1 VITLLLLG
9 CTAPPPP
16 SAPAE
21 LEDLCPALY
30 ADQPDAAALAVDV
43 PALDAWLAGSWDPTV
58 AGYQLPPL
66 TEDDVAG
73 LARPDRPLADALG
86 GAGAAASSH
95 TLAQHIAFVL
105 EPDQSVVNPG
115 DYAKFDRTFL
125 EGGDCFAA
133 GDCDV
138 LRTWNDIVKTAA
150 FGVEIPY
157 AYEKD
162 YRRVRFTDA
171 DGDVRE
177 AVVSRG
183 WVEEVSLSDDEA
195 NGILQSYNL
204 DVFIAPA
211 DGDVSGIVRT
221 QAQWAE
227 MKLVIDDFVDDDFL
241 FDQLI
246 DGLQGVFADTDAAI
260 DALGL

>member
-1 VITLLLLG
+1 M
-9 CTAPPPP
+9 
-16 SAPAE
+16 
-21 LEDLCPALY
+21 Y
-30 ADQPDAAALAVDV
+30 ADQQDADALAVELA
-43 PALDAWLAGSWDPTV
+43 ALDAWLGSTWDPAV
-58 AGYQLPPL
+58 PGYQLDPL
-66 TEDDVAG
+66 TEAEVAG
-73 LARPDRPLADALG
+73 LTRPDRPLEDALG
-86 GAGAAASSH
+86 GAAAAQSAHS
-95 TLAQHIAFVL
+95 LAQHVAFIL

-115 DYAKFDRTFL
+115 DYAQFDRTFL
-125 EGGDCFAA
+125 EGGDCFES
-133 GDCDV
+133 GGCDV

-171 DGDVRE
+171 AGASRE

-183 WVEEVSLSDDEA
+183 WVEEVSLDADGA

-204 DVFIAPA
+204 DVMI
-211 DGDVSGIVRT
+211 DGPDGIVRT

-227 MKLVIDDFVDDDFL
+227 MKLVIDDFVDDEFL

-246 DGLQGVFADTDAAI
+246 SGLQGVFTDTDAAI
-260 DALGL
+260 DELGL